1 MQKFTIDT
9 LIFGIESNNNSI
21 YRDEKTLGYIF
32 SNTGNCPVQLNNII
46 LNAGDT
52 FKTFEPL
59 CQDMTKYKC
68 LFSKRNLNDNAIQD
82 CIDNSAQL
90 TIIIYSNAN

>member
-1 MQKFTIDT
+1 MLKFTIDT
-9 LIFGIESNNNSI
+9 LIFGFESNNNSV
-21 YRDEKTLGYIF
+21 YRDDKTLGYIF

-59 CQDMTKYKC
+59 CQDMTKYKV
-68 LFSKRNLNDNAIQD
+68 LFSQRNQD
-82 CIDNSAQL
+82 TTDACIIESAQL

>member
-9 LIFGIESNNNSI
+9 LIFGISSNNNSV
-21 YRDEKTLGYIF
+21 YRDAKTLGYIF
-32 SNTGNCPVQLNNII
+32 SNTGNCPLRINNII

-59 CQDMTKYKC
+59 CQDLTNYKV
-68 LFSKRNLNDNAIQD
+68 LFLNIDTDEQECIQNNAE
-82 CIDNSAQL
+82 L